1 MLNDIAFVIVLIVV
15 ALAVRSLPNLPD
27 LPADP
32 PVMPTARPQ
41 PRRRTGP
48 RAPRRRVQR

>member
-1 MLNDIAFVIVLIVV
+1 MLNNIAFVIILIVV

-27 LPADP
+27 LP
-32 PVMPTARPQ
+32 VMPVFRPQ